1 MSKELEAFGLVKR
14 TCELY
19 IQSKTY
25 LIGSDI
31 IKNQINEALDTIK
44 NRLEAIEKGKNTDI
58 IDNYMAF
65 KNDNAEPSEVLKCLD
80 KLFNDYKEL
89 CEDTGSNEHIY
100 QECNL
105 TSPYNTI
112 KKFITKA
119 QEPKRYLKWD
129 DIEFKDFQQEI
140 KVKLG
145 NLTYSVWYVLE
156 HGDPCVELTRNQ
168 QQVITLYSSYPE
180 DILFFND
187 LHLEVVEE

>member
-31 IKNQINEALDTIK
+31 IENQINEALDTIK

-65 KNDNAEPSEVLKCLD
+65 KNDNVESSEALECLEKVND
-80 KLFNDYKEL
+80 YLNDVYDYKENI
-89 CEDTGSNEHIY
+89 EEVKKDID
-100 QECNL
+100 
-105 TSPYNTI
+105 TI
-112 KKFITKA
+112 KQALLKQ
-119 QEPKRYLKWD
+119 QEPKQYLKWED
-129 DIEFKDFQQEI
+129 LEKFEEQKDFFALLNGNKYTLCRYRDSRNKYVMVNLNEI
-140 KVKLG
+140 
-145 NLTYSVWYVLE
+145 N
-156 HGDPCVELTRNQ
+156 
-168 QQVITLYSSYPE
+168 IATLCDMFKQ
-180 DILFFND
+180 DIDFFND